1 MQPVCCNSYSDRNRF
16 WSIRVS
22 LWQFLSDAM
31 QCGLHALCTMC
42 VCTVSLLLHLLCC
55 PCVLCFVFIAKS
67 VLWCGAATGHRLFC
81 MCTVSLRIHLLC
93 CSLAFHVVLIAESV
107 LLCGAAIGHRLLCW

>member
-1 MQPVCCNSYSDRNRF
+1 MAFPFV
-16 WSIRVS
+16 VLS
-22 LWQFLSDAM
+22 LS
-31 QCGLHALCTMC
+31 
-42 VCTVSLLLHLLCC
+42 
-55 PCVLCFVFIAKS
+55 VLCFVFIAES
-67 VLWCGAATGHRLFC
+67 VFWCGAATGHRLFC

>member
-55 PCVLCFVFIAKS
+55 PSVFCVLCSLLSLFCGVVQQLGIDSFACVLFHCVFI
-67 VLWCGAATGHRLFC
+67 
-81 MCTVSLRIHLLC
+81 C
-93 CSLAFHVVLIAESV
+93 CVVP
-107 LLCGAAIGHRLLCW
+107 